1 MVAAH
6 PTLSKLVLARNAIGD
21 DGVGAVLEALCSRAT
36 PSLKVLD
43 VRECEVGGS
52 RLQPHVICIHFHRR
66 VHLHAHFRSL
76 PPFHFHFTPTIAA
89 SSGGALHEP
98 ARCCVLQLGAGA
110 CAALQRWL
118 SAPGNVCT
126 ELLLSGNDLGE
137 HAAGLAAGI
146 VACRS
151 LVSVRLQACDVG
163 PEFLAALRR
172 CVSRA

>member
-1 MVAAH
+1 MEAGPNRTSSAF
-6 PTLSKLVLARNAIGD
+6 TST
-21 DGVGAVLEALCSRAT
+21 AVFTST
-36 PSLKVLD
+36 
-43 VRECEVGGS
+43 
-52 RLQPHVICIHFHRR
+52 HFHRF
-66 VHLHAHFRSL
+66 HFR
-76 PPFHFHFTPTIAA
+76 FTPTIAA
-89 SSGGALHEP
+89 CSSGALHEP